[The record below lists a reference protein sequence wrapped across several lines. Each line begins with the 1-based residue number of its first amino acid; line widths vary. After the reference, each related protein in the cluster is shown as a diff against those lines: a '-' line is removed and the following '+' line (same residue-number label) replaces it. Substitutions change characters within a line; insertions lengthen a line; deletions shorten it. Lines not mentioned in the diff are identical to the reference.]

1 MKRTIATPFLVLVA
15 VLFSFAT
22 VPGADD
28 QTAQDPQD
36 PEDRWMQQLEEQGG
50 PSHASGGRTELGPV
64 ILGNPTQAA
73 VALRIGLY
81 YSYTPTG
88 AFSEYFTLHHPLVQ
102 VSNTVGAVG
111 VLDRATGKR
120 IGTLEPGEVYTVVLD
135 GTRYAVTGS
144 DGTADSVA
152 GPVFFSPSSP
162 ENLLRVESIERANV
176 LASGRVR
183 PLYRGALEVARGPA
197 TLAGRVNLVNVIELE
212 DYVRGVVVNE
222 SPAFFHIEALKAQAT
237 AARGYAVANIGRFVG
252 SGFPFDIVDSAS
264 SQVYRGVAAEHANAI
279 AATEGTR
286 GLVASYQGSII
297 SALYSSSFG
306 GYSESNE
313 WIFNFP
319 SSELPGL
326 NALPYLRSIYDGE
339 PPVFDMNDLSD
350 REFFWSQNQ
359 SQTYDDCVDVRNR
372 FARWR
377 LTIPASVI
385 KTRLP
390 GRVVPAGA
398 DLTGSIT
405 GVSVT
410 QRMPLSARIARVEV
424 TLTTSTVE
432 VRGWDNLRR
441 VFGAASG
448 ATPDCRGGTIA
459 NNFVLN
465 NPTLLE
471 AFTDGGGAFAGVV
484 ATGGGWGHNVGLS
497 QFGAHGRGLS
507 GQNFLEILN
516 AYYTGVDIGSYP
528 IDIGRA
534 PGTGPPTLRQLF
546 VSPTGQGTLEIRAQ
560 GMAGLRVHIN
570 DNYDLALSAADLAEP
585 VVHIDVTPYLVVG
598 TNVVQY
604 NPVGRNGTATVLVIV
619 D

>member
-1 MKRTIATPFLVLVA
+1 MKRTIATPSLVLVA
-15 VLFSFAT
+15 VLLLGFAA

-28 QTAQDPQD
+28 QPAQD

-88 AFSEYFTLHHPLVQ
+88 AFSEFFTLHHPLVQ

-135 GTRYAVTGS
+135 ASRYAVTGS
-144 DGTADSVA
+144 DGTAGSVA

-162 ENLLRVESIERANV
+162 ENLLRVESIERTNV

-222 SPAFFHIEALKAQAT
+222 SPAFFHVEALKAQAT

-286 GLVASYQGSII
+286 GLVASYQGTII
-297 SALYSSSFG
+297 QALYSSSFG

-313 WIFNFP
+313 WIFNSP
-319 SSELPGL
+319 SSELPGS

-339 PPVFDMNDLSD
+339 PPVFDMNNLSD

-385 KTRLP
+385 KARLP
-390 GRVVPAGA
+390 GRVVPTSA
-398 DLTGSIT
+398 DLTGDIT
-405 GVSVT
+405 AVSVT

-441 VFGAASG
+441 VFGATSG
-448 ATPDCRGGTIA
+448 VTPDCRGGTIA

-465 NPTLLE
+465 NPTLLD

-516 AYYTGVDIGSYP
+516 TYYTGVDIGSYP
-528 IDIGRA
+528 IDIGRTPVA
-534 PGTGPPTLRQLF
+534 GPPTLRQLF
-546 VSPTGQGTLEIRAQ
+546 VSPTGQGTLEVRAQ
-560 GMAGLRVHIN
+560 GMDGLRVHIN

-585 VVHIDVTPYLVVG
+585 VVRIDVTPYLVTG
-598 TNVVQY
+598 ANVVQY
-604 NPVGRNGTATVLVIV
+604 NPVGQNGTATVLVIV

>member
-1 MKRTIATPFLVLVA
+1 MKRTIATPSLVLVA
-15 VLFSFAT
+15 VLLLGFAA

-28 QTAQDPQD
+28 QPAQD

-88 AFSEYFTLHHPLVQ
+88 AFSEFFTLHHPLVQ

-135 GTRYAVTGS
+135 ASRYAVTGS
-144 DGTADSVA
+144 DGTAGSVA

-162 ENLLRVESIERANV
+162 ENLLRVESIERTNV

-222 SPAFFHIEALKAQAT
+222 SPAFFHVEALKAQAT

-286 GLVASYQGSII
+286 GLVASYQGGII

-313 WIFNFP
+313 WIFNSP
-319 SSELPGL
+319 SSELPGS

-339 PPVFDMNDLSD
+339 PPVFDMNNLSD

-385 KTRLP
+385 KARLP
-390 GRVVPAGA
+390 GRVVPTSA
-398 DLTGSIT
+398 DLTGDIT
-405 GVSVT
+405 AVSVT

-441 VFGAASG
+441 VFGATSG
-448 ATPDCRGGTIA
+448 VTPDCRGGTIA

-465 NPTLLE
+465 NPTLLD

-516 AYYTGVDIGSYP
+516 TYYTGVDIGSYP
-528 IDIGRA
+528 IDIGRTPVA
-534 PGTGPPTLRQLF
+534 GPPTLRQLF
-546 VSPTGQGTLEIRAQ
+546 VSPTGQGTLEVRAQ
-560 GMAGLRVHIN
+560 GMDGLRVHIN

-585 VVHIDVTPYLVVG
+585 VVRIDVTPYLVTG
-598 TNVVQY
+598 ANVVQY
-604 NPVGRNGTATVLVIV
+604 NPVGQNGTATVLVIV